1 MHVIRSSHRGIDL
14 WLTVSGWIWVCYVLL
29 VAAALSLAL

>member
-1 MHVIRSSHRGIDL
+1 MQLIHPQRHIDI

-29 VAAALSLAL
+29 VAATLAL